1 MDENEV
7 RRIARE
13 ESRVVVAMHEI
24 RFTLVGLGVG
34 VCGVLGWL
42 VGTGMF

>member
-13 ESRVVVAMHEI
+13 EVALHEV
-24 RFTLVGLGVG
+24 RFTVMGLAIG

-42 VGTGMF
+42 VGTGRF